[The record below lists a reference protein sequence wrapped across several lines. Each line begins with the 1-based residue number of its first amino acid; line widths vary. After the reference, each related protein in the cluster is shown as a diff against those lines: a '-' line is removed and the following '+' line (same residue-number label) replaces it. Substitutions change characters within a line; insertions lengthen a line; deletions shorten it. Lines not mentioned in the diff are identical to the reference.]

1 MRRRDALRSGSG
13 LLGASLAGCLASL
26 ESESAW
32 RDLVV
37 DRPDRVYV
45 PPKVDG
51 MTTWGTETAG
61 EYAVSLFATRPH
73 RFWTV
78 TGRETTQIA
87 MREDHS
93 VHLMAS
99 VRNPETGRHVPAEVT
114 VSIERG
120 GESVLDRTLWPM
132 LSQRMGVHRGDNVA
146 LPGDG
151 VYTAVLRVLPEARRA
166 PEATGAGFEPTTV
179 EVEFEFEFEERTIDA
194 LGRTIL
200 DEDRRGRP
208 GAVKPMDHAGHGR
221 SGDDHGHA
229 ERGHPPVATAP
240 PADSLPGIVAI
251 SEADDCRVVVA
262 LLPIDGEDG
271 EYLAVSPRTPYN
283 GFPWPARRS
292 RRRSDGTGNRDAAVR
307 GSRPGS
313 RESLRAG
320 RRSGRTRRGAD
331 DRVRLAATA
340 RPPRGLR
347 DRVSRRSERH
357 SVASSVAAVG
367 PSRRSAS
374 RRTRNPAPSMSR
386 LTTTQ

>member
-51 MTTWGTETAG
+51 MTTWGTETVG
-61 EYAVSLFATRPH
+61 GYAVSLFATRPH

-151 VYTAVLRVLPEARRA
+151 VYTAVLRVLPETRRA
-166 PEATGAGFEPTTV
+166 PEATGAGFEPATV
-179 EVEFEFEFEERTIDA
+179 EIEFEFEERTIDA

-208 GAVKPMDHAGHGR
+208 GAVEPMDHAGHGR

-229 ERGHPPVATAP
+229 ERGHPPVPTAP
-240 PADSLPGIVAI
+240 PVDSLPGIVAI
-251 SEADDCRVVVA
+251 SEADDCRIVVA

-283 GFPWPARRS
+283 GFPLARASLSATIGR
-292 RRRSDGTGNRDAAVR
+292 DGGTETPLYAALDPDLGNHYGRVVDPV
-307 GSRPGS
+307 GSGEELTIAFDSPPQ
-313 RESLRAG
+313 
-320 RRSGRTRRGAD
+320 
-331 DRVRLAATA
+331 LARHEGYETA
-340 RPPRGLR
+340 FL
-347 DRVSRRSERH
+347 D
-357 SVASSVAAVG
+357 
-367 PSRRSAS
+367 
-374 RRTRNPAPSMSR
+374 APSVTLS
-386 LTTTQ
+386 LPP